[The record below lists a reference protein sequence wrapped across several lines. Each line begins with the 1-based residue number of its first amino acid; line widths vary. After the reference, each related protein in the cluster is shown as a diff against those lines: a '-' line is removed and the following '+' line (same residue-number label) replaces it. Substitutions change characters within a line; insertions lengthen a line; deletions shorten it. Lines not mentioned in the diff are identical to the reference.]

1 MVIKVN
7 DNGTLKSYQ
16 IPTGNPNWNSS
27 QGEQGYIENRPFYSE
42 SSYVELINDTY
53 SVSWTS
59 QFTPTGWYATYIN
72 IPNFHIK
79 EGLTYKIIINEV
91 EYIAIAEYDEGA
103 GGCLIGASTNELSTI
118 GDYAELS
125 YPFMISGFF
134 INVITQDNT
143 ISELTINIYEYATT
157 YHKIDSNFIDIDWNA
172 SVGNQGYIKNK
183 PFYKEISSQTMIAEE
198 QTVVLDEYGG
208 AELTP
213 VSGFEGLNDGEIITV
228 TIDGNEYPLTVIKED
243 DDYQWANS
251 DDDNSGIYYESG
263 ALYYWDDYSHNFTI
277 TISIAINTYTY
288 HKLDSNYIDT
298 ENTIATQTYVDNAV
312 SSAVGDIETL
322 LASI

>member
-42 SSYVELINDTY
+42 TGYVELLSNTY
-53 SVSWTS
+53 SVNWNS
-59 QFTPTGWYATYIN
+59 QFMPTGWYSTYIG
-72 IPNFHIK
+72 IPSIDIK
-79 EGLTYKIIINEV
+79 EGLTYKIIMNEV
-91 EYIAIAEYDEGA
+91 EYISIAEYDEQLD
-103 GGCLIGASTNELSTI
+103 GCTI
-118 GDYAELS
+118 GISNDEMPISDYAEFS
-125 YPFMISGFF
+125 YPFMIGDFF

-143 ISELTINIYEYATT
+143 ISELTFNIYEYATT
-157 YHKIDSNFIDIDWNA
+157 YHKIDSNFIDIDWEA
-172 SVGNQGYIKNK
+172 SEGNQGYIKNK

-228 TIDGNEYPLTVIKED
+228 KIDGKEYPLTVIKED
-243 DDYQWANS
+243 DNYQWANS

-263 ALYYWDDYSHNFTI
+263 ALYYWDDYSQNSTI